1 MLYSFNAYH
10 AKEYGVD
17 EAIMLHNILYWLQ
30 KNKANKANF
39 REGKYWTY
47 NSACAFTELFPFWNE
62 RKIARILSSLE
73 KQGAIESGNFN
84 RVSYDRTKW
93 FSSPLL
99 EPFDK
104 SGKSNYQKCPMDQTN
119 LVNGSTSFVRP
130 IPYSKPNRKEQSAT
144 KVEKQFDEALELD
157 SANTSE
163 GTSLGTKPSWIG
175 LEDMSG
181 YALRNEPKDGTLIRN
196 PHTGTITEYEK

>member
-1 MLYSFNAYH
+1 MLYSFNPYH

-17 EAIMLHNILYWLQ
+17 ESIMLHNILYWLQ
-30 KNKANKANF
+30 KNRANKENL
-39 REGKYWTY
+39 RDGKYWTY
-47 NSACAFTELFPFWNE
+47 NSASAFTELFPFWNE

-104 SGKSNYQKCPMDQTN
+104 SGKSNYQKCQMDRTN
-119 LVNGSTSFVRP
+119 LVNGLTSFVRP
-130 IPYSKPNRKEQSAT
+130 IPYSKPNRNKQSAK

-157 SANTSE
+157 SSNTTQQAE
-163 GTSLGTKPSWIG
+163 VGTQPSWRG
-175 LEDMSG
+175 FEDTNG
-181 YALRNEPKDGTLIRN
+181 HALRNEPKEGTLIRN
-196 PHTGTITEYEK
+196 PRTGETIEYEK